1 MSEDSPRPPVAAF
14 AVWYDIFE
22 MSGDS
27 EIRMMIA
34 DYMEKG
40 FLENII
46 DMFKHD
52 RTLYPLI
59 GELMTDER
67 MRVRLGI
74 TALVETLAKEDPD
87 HIALSVRGIAGLMEN
102 ENPTIRG
109 DAAYLLGIIGHR
121 DALPFLSELLGDRN
135 PDVEQAAREAMEE
148 IRKGER

>member
-1 MSEDSPRPPVAAF
+1 MNEPFDMTS
-14 AVWYDIFE
+14 
-22 MSGDS
+22 
-27 EIRMMIA
+27 MIA

-74 TALVETLAKEDPD
+74 TALVETLANEDRHNIPGSIDSIARLLKEQDST
-87 HIALSVRGIAGLMEN
+87 A
-102 ENPTIRG
+102 RG
-109 DAAYLLGIIGHR
+109 DAAYLLGIIGHPA
-121 DALPFLSELLGDRN
+121 ALPHLEYVLADDNAQVREIA
-135 PDVEQAAREAMEE
+135 VEAIEE
-148 IRKGER
+148 IRKMIHSDRNSA